1 MEQQEINKAVAQ
13 SLNELFVWFVS
24 LKPNAYTKLPSVNI
38 KQEEAIGV
46 VKHINHIASIV
57 GYQNRVVS
65 NEDGTVSVVLEEIK
79 FPETTDEAMQELSK
93 LDQEMGRYD
102 EALEEVANLTKDNGQ
117 EL

>member
-79 FPETTDEAMQELSK
+79 LPETTN
-93 LDQEMGRYD
+93 
-102 EALEEVANLTKDNGQ
+102 EALKEIVDLTKDIGQ

>member
-1 MEQQEINKAVAQ
+1 MEQQEINKTVAQ

-79 FPETTDEAMQELSK
+79 LPETTDEA
-93 LDQEMGRYD
+93 
-102 EALEEVANLTKDNGQ
+102 LEEIVDLTKEIGQ

>member
-1 MEQQEINKAVAQ
+1 MEQQEINKAVAK

-79 FPETTDEAMQELSK
+79 LPETTDEA
-93 LDQEMGRYD
+93 
-102 EALEEVANLTKDNGQ
+102 LEEIVDLTKEIGQ

>member
-13 SLNELFVWFVS
+13 GLNELFVWFVS

-65 NEDGTVSVVLEEIK
+65 NEDGTVSVVLEGIPL
-79 FPETTDEAMQELSK
+79 PETTE
-93 LDQEMGRYD
+93 
-102 EALEEVANLTKDNGQ
+102 EALEAIVETTKEIGQ

>member
-65 NEDGTVSVVLEEIK
+65 NEEGTVSVVLEEIK
-79 FPETTDEAMQELSK
+79 LPETTDEA
-93 LDQEMGRYD
+93 
-102 EALEEVANLTKDNGQ
+102 LEEIVDLTKEIGQ

>member
-1 MEQQEINKAVAQ
+1 MEQQEVNKAVAQ

-57 GYQNRVVS
+57 GYQNRVVP
-65 NEDGTVSVVLEEIK
+65 NEDGTVGVVLEEIK
-79 FPETTDEAMQELSK
+79 LPETTDEA
-93 LDQEMGRYD
+93 
-102 EALEEVANLTKDNGQ
+102 LEEIVDLTKEIGQ

>member
-38 KQEEAIGV
+38 KQEEAVGV
-46 VKHINHIASIV
+46 VKHINHLASIV

-79 FPETTDEAMQELSK
+79 LPETTDEA
-93 LDQEMGRYD
+93 
-102 EALEEVANLTKDNGQ
+102 LEEIVDLTKEIGQ